1 MSHGGVQGLYDL
13 IQYSGALRHR
23 QGGEHMDNQSQI
35 EGSAKATIE
44 MLLGAI
50 DRAGR
55 AIGPISGEGI
65 SEETRLRLSK
75 ANVELGTAYYEATG
89 AFLEWWLQ

>member
-1 MSHGGVQGLYDL
+1 MDDQTQGL
-13 IQYSGALRHR
+13 QA
-23 QGGEHMDNQSQI
+23 
-35 EGSAKATIE
+35 AKATIE

-75 ANVELGTAYYEATG
+75 ANVDLGTAYYEATG
-89 AFLEWWLQ
+89 AFLEWWN

>member
-23 QGGEHMDNQSQI
+23 QGGEHMGDQFQSLQ
-35 EGSAKATIE
+35 SAKATIE

-65 SEETRLRLSK
+65 SDETRLRLSK

>member
-1 MSHGGVQGLYDL
+1 MPQGGVQGLYDL

-55 AIGPISGEGI
+55 AIGPISEDL
-65 SEETRLRLSK
+65 SEEARLRLAK